1 MHTIALAIERISD
14 WAAKLSAVILFAL
27 TVLILLEILLWNL
40 FEKTTLIADEYSA
53 YGLAA
58 IIFLGAGYCLK
69 EKGHIRITLVLG
81 FLPPKLARVIAFAA
95 TVLTTVFMGYLW
107 WYLFLM
113 VRSAYRYGSTSG
125 TLTHTPLWI
134 PQTLMLVGAA
144 CFLLQF
150 VGTSVRVFEAIETG
164 EEVI

>member
-1 MHTIALAIERISD
+1 MHTIAQSIERVSD
-14 WAAKLSAVILFAL
+14 WAAKLSAAILFLL

-58 IIFLGAGYCLK
+58 IIFFGAGYCLK

-81 FLPPKLARVIAFAA
+81 FLPPKAARVIAFAA
-95 TVLTTVFMGYLW
+95 TVTTTLFMGYLW

-125 TLTHTPLWI
+125 TLTNTPLWV

-150 VGTSVRVFEAIETG
+150 VGTGIRVFQAIGTA